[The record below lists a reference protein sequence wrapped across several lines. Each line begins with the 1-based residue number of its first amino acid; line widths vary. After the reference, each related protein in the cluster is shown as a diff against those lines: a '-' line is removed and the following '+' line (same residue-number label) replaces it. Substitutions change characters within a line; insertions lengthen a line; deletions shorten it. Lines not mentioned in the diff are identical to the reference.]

1 MKRKELGSSA
11 SFSLETWSEEEQR
24 SGLILK
30 TRTRGCRGDDCLEL
44 CKVTGDLVRVEA

>member
-24 SGLILK
+24 SGLVLK
-30 TRTRGCRGDDCLEL
+30 NRTRGCRGDDCVWG
-44 CKVTGDLVRVEA
+44 CAK